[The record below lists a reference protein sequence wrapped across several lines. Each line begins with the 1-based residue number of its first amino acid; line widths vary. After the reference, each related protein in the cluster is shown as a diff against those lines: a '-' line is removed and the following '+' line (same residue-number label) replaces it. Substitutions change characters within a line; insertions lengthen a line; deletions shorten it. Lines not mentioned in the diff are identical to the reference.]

1 MVVARV
7 FGNDA
12 TVAFAGSQGV
22 LELNVFKPVI
32 VHAILESVELL
43 ADACGAFDRFCASG
57 LEADVPRMTALVE
70 GSLMLATALV
80 PAIGYDRAAKVARK
94 AHADGTTL
102 REAALALGVLSAD
115 EFDRLAVPSRM
126 LGPDAG

>member
-1 MVVARV
+1 
-7 FGNDA
+7 
-12 TVAFAGSQGV
+12 V
-22 LELNVFKPVI
+22 LELNGYKPVI

-43 ADACGAFDRFCASG
+43 ADACGAFDRFCAAG
-57 LEADVPRMTALVE
+57 LEADVPRMDGSRR

-94 AHADGTTL
+94 AHVDGTTL

-115 EFDRLAVPSRM
+115 EFDRLVVPSRM